1 MNIPAGA
8 RVVPSV
14 QTFCEWLV
22 KLNGQ
27 VATCVEASEMVV
39 DHIASRG
46 RIPVSTGEDT
56 ALAEDLIA
64 RHQASPNGATN
75 YLAASE
81 QMTRLGIPNTAYG
94 PDWFAQHDFA
104 PLARAAIDRGVAVLF
119 GVYAAHNLYDDLT
132 HQAEDAGVDGHG
144 IALVGY
150 VGDSFL
156 VADPNTSQALNGEL
170 VQYSVADLHTAFG
183 GFPSMVIPEVSMS
196 TPLDGYFTIANGSYT
211 LKSDPSIVLSGGEA
225 TLFQEVNGCIGLPK
239 GQMDYSL
246 QGKLGVSPLC
256 FRRYERAIVVYDPG
270 HHKDAEPAFGD
281 FYLGHIDD
289 PDFGLGGD
297 DEGAEVKAQAALQA
311 EVSDLQ
317 AKLAAKPKVDPAIVS
332 ALTSAS
338 QVLSPIGA
346 AAAEVA
352 AALKVVGA

>member
-150 VGDSFL
+150 VADSFL

-170 VQYSVADLHTAFG
+170 VQYSTADLQSAFG

-225 TLFQEVNGCIGLPK
+225 ALFVQVNGAIGLPL
-239 GQMDYSL
+239 GQPDFSL
-246 QGKLGVSPLC
+246 QGQFYPGFC
-256 FRRYERAIVVYDPG
+256 FRRFERGIVVYDPQ
-270 HHKDAEPAFGD
+270 HKMDSEPGFGD
-281 FYLGHIDD
+281 FYLGHLDRFQA
-289 PDFGLGGD
+289 PSD
-297 DEGAEVKAQAALQA
+297 DEAAEASAQAALQA
-311 EVSDLQ
+311 EVAALQ
-317 AKLAAKPKVDPAIVS
+317 AKLAQPAKVDPAIIS

-352 AALKVVGA
+352 AALKAVGA